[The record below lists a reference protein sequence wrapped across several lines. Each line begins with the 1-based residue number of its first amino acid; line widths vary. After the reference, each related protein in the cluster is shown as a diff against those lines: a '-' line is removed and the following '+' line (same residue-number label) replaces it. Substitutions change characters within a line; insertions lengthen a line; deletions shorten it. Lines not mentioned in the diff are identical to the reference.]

1 MNKQQPFNL
10 QATSEPQKRFLD
22 EVKREQKI
30 ENVPPAVL
38 RERKRWRDMTNQ
50 KIPMPP
56 LPLRCSADYDL
67 YAQVALLRKDGSTQ
81 SLSACQLSHD
91 TSMSEWESLWIIEE
105 HAFLPLGLPVF
116 AYSGKCSEESEPLC
130 TTFTEGEKGLLLR
143 FAGSNHETFEA
154 LKQPDLWFF
163 IQEIE

>member
-1 MNKQQPFNL
+1 MARHDKPENPH
-10 QATSEPQKRFLD
+10 ATAAIKMLGG
-22 EVKREQKI
+22 
-30 ENVPPAVL
+30 
-38 RERKRWRDMTNQ
+38 
-50 KIPMPP
+50 
-56 LPLRCSADYDL
+56 
-67 YAQVALLRKDGSTQ
+67 VALLRKDGSTQ